1 MSSFPLRFPPER
13 YQEDNRNYDVFLSF
27 RGEDTRA
34 SFTSHLY
41 TALHNAGISVFK
53 DDETLP
59 RGNKI
64 STSLGLAI
72 EESRLYVVVFSRNYA
87 NSLWCLQELEKIME
101 CHKATGQV
109 VVPVFY
115 DVDPSE
121 VRHQTGHFGQAFRNL
136 EAYIDL
142 KMEEEMLPGWRKM
155 VCEGPRISGPS
166 VFRDCNGQSEILE
179 RIHRH
184 VEHWRVSLREAV
196 SISPGSGFGKMDV
209 VANKIDNFVER
220 WRDGLCVAT
229 RIPWRGMLIAEKLID
244 LLVKHWRITLGRV
257 IFMAAGKPDDS
268 ALKHWSEALWEA
280 ARISG
285 GADLISKRKEMNPLV
300 AYEIDLLVKDWRK
313 AHRAV
318 GGISAGVVLKSI
330 AEEEIRKDFEVLV
343 IHWKEALHEAAD
355 ILRSYEPFL
364 CQSKCKSRKINR
376 FVSSPLTGG
385 TCKKDSDARKALL
398 TQNFPLML
406 GGIFKKR
413 ILTSRSATSSS
424 RKLIG
429 AQYSSIG
436 MRVRIENSTLKHRLL
451 TDMAPIAASSHWFV
465 GNPKNQPTV
474 AKSSSEAE
482 YRALASATCELQ
494 LLPFLVQDLP
504 ITFSKHKRIVVEEF
518 TKRWAEVLREAASIS
533 GIVVLNSSNS
543 FYEKTQRFL
552 LFHSTLI
559 NSKTHVVKFRLLKA
573 IISLIQAL
581 KFEMAELGYTP
592 TFDANHILLTSSV
605 RAL

>member
-1 MSSFPLRFPPER
+1 
-13 YQEDNRNYDVFLSF
+13 
-27 RGEDTRA
+27 
-34 SFTSHLY
+34 
-41 TALHNAGISVFK
+41 
-53 DDETLP
+53 
-59 RGNKI
+59 
-64 STSLGLAI
+64 
-72 EESRLYVVVFSRNYA
+72 
-87 NSLWCLQELEKIME
+87 ME

-355 ILRSYEPFL
+355 IL
-364 CQSKCKSRKINR
+364 
-376 FVSSPLTGG
+376 
-385 TCKKDSDARKALL
+385 
-398 TQNFPLML
+398 
-406 GGIFKKR
+406 
-413 ILTSRSATSSS
+413 S

-451 TDMAPIAASSHWFV
+451 TDMAPIAASS
-465 GNPKNQPTV
+465 
-474 AKSSSEAE
+474 
-482 YRALASATCELQ
+482 
-494 LLPFLVQDLP
+494 
-504 ITFSKHKRIVVEEF
+504 KRIVVEEF